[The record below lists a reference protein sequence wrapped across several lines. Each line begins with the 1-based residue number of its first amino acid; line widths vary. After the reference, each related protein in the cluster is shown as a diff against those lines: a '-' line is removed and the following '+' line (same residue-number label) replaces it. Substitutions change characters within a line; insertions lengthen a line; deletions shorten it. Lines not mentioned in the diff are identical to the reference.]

1 MISWSYHLN
10 RSLHFY
16 IPGCIHAGL
25 HFIWIASPSFPVDR
39 GFICLCVCIATASLH
54 HFCASGVFFITWYL
68 LPFFGSWFEFGWAV
82 RWGECPLGSA
92 SPPSHS
98 ANLVQGVNPPPG
110 QPPLPK
116 PNNHSVF
123 QAKGHFCDFSGEN
136 LFCIFTQPTIRKT
149 LF

>member
-39 GFICLCVCIATASLH
+39 GFICLYSLYSYSISTLCLR
-54 HFCASGVFFITWYL
+54 FRCFLYSLVSP
-68 LPFFGSWFEFGWAV
+68 PFFGSWFEFGWAV

-98 ANLVQGVNPPPG
+98 ANLVQGVNLLCPN
-110 QPPLPK
+110 LTSILFFKPK
-116 PNNHSVF
+116 
-123 QAKGHFCDFSGEN
+123 AIFCDFSGEN
-136 LFCIFTQPTIRKT
+136 LLCIFTQPTIRKT